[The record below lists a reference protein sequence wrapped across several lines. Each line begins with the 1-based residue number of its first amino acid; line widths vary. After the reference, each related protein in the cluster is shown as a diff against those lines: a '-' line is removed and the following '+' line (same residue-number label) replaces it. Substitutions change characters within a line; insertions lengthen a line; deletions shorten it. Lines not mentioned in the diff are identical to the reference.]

1 MISDSQKGLADY
13 VRTGS
18 EAAFREVVDGY
29 LKLVYS
35 TALRLVNNDLH
46 LAQDVAQLVFSDLAR
61 MAGSI
66 SPNVRLGG
74 WLHRHT
80 CFIAANMMRGERRR
94 EARERQAVEM
104 NAINR
109 STDPIFDELAPIL
122 DDAIN
127 RLGEEDRTAI
137 LLRFFEERDFRSIG
151 QALGGSENA
160 AQKRV
165 SRALDQLRGLLTQR
179 GVTVSAAAL
188 GATITSNAV
197 ALVPTGLAGGIAG
210 TALADA
216 AAYGPVT
223 SLFRFMATKMQ
234 VGFVS
239 AILIAGT
246 AIIVQQHRINARLRA
261 AAASQR
267 EQIPEPDSQLDAK
280 PTLPTQI
287 GARPAGSSNNLSE
300 LLRLR
305 GEIGVLRR
313 ELQQRPTNKAVL
325 GWAAAWNP
333 LDLTQFP
340 DSTAVIH
347 ASMATNVG
355 TATPAALLQTW
366 LWAQRTGDAEGLL
379 KTAEWPAE
387 TSEEKKLEWISSM
400 QKYASRPKD
409 PNTHQFED
417 YRLSALLPMGDDYYV
432 ALFGEYSMQF
442 GSYVGHQVFHKVN
455 GEWKV
460 TTYTPGNGTER

>member
-1 MISDSQKGLADY
+1 MISDSQKVLADY

-66 SPNVRLGG
+66 SPNARLGG

-109 STDPIFDELAPIL
+109 STDPIFNELAPVL

-165 SRALDQLRGLLTQR
+165 SRALNELRGLLTQR
-179 GVTVSAAAL
+179 GVTLSAAAL
-188 GATITSNAV
+188 GAAITSNAV
-197 ALVPTGLAGGIAG
+197 GLVPTGLAGGIAG

-223 SLFRFMATKMQ
+223 SLFGFMATKMQ
-234 VGFVS
+234 VGVVS

-267 EQIPEPDSQLDAK
+267 EQIPEPDSQLDPK
-280 PTLPTQI
+280 PAQPAQI
-287 GARPAGSSNNLSE
+287 GARAAGSSNDLSE

-325 GWAAAWNP
+325 GWAAAWNA

-355 TATPAALLQTW
+355 TATPAGLLQTW
-366 LWAQRTGDAEGLL
+366 LWAQRIGDAEELL
-379 KTAEWPAE
+379 KTCEWPAE

-400 QKYASRPKD
+400 QKYASRAKD
-409 PNTHQFED
+409 PENHFEE

-432 ALFGEYSMQF
+432 ALFGEYSMHI

-460 TTYTPGNGTER
+460 TTYTPEKGTER